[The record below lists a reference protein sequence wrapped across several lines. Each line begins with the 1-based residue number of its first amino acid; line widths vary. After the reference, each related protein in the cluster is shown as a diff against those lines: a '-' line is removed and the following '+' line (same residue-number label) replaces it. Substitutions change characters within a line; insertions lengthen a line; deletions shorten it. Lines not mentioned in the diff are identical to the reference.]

1 LSSLAYGK
9 SKDLP
14 PFRAAHSGFHC
25 LRQVTPISTYTGS
38 QKTSPITRPR
48 AA

>member
-25 LRQVTPISTYTGS
+25 LLGVPSNPVSSGS
-38 QKTSPITRPR
+38 QETLPTTRPR